1 MQLLRKLLFPFS
13 LVYGLIVYIRNSLY
27 DRGILE
33 SKEFDV
39 PTICIGNLSVGGTGK
54 TPMTEFLIKLLQP
67 KYKIAVLSR
76 GYKRKSSGFV
86 LANDNTS
93 VEQLGDEPYQ
103 IYRKFKNITVAVDAD
118 RREGIRQLVKRV
130 HPDLIL
136 LDDAFQHRKVNPGFS
151 ILLTSYGNLYVD
163 DWYLPTG
170 DLRDSKYAA
179 KRADLI
185 VVTKCSPLL
194 SNEEQKNIIA
204 KLKSR
209 KNQRVLFT
217 FFEYDE
223 LVKND
228 KESIKLSEFARRRL
242 TLVTGIANPE
252 PLVKYL
258 KEKGF
263 PMEHLAFNDHHF
275 FSEKEIDELKTR
287 ELIITTEK
295 DYVRL
300 CNKLSNLFYLPVK
313 HAFLS
318 DGEYMIGEELN
329 TFMKAKT

>member
-27 DRGILE
+27 DSGILE
-33 SKEFDV
+33 SKEFNV

-54 TPMTEFLIKLLQP
+54 TPMTEFLIELLQSN
-67 KYKIAVLSR
+67 YKIAVLSR
-76 GYKRKSSGFV
+76 GYKRKSSGFL
-86 LANDNTS
+86 LASANAS

-103 IYRKFKNITVAVDAD
+103 IHRKFKNITVAVDAD
-118 RREGIRQLVKRV
+118 RRGGIRKLVKRV
-130 HPDLIL
+130 NPDLIL

-151 ILLTSYGNLYVD
+151 ILLTSCGNLYVD

-179 KRADLI
+179 KRADFI

-194 SNEEQKNIIA
+194 SNEEQKNITA
-204 KLKSR
+204 KLKPE
-209 KNQRVLFT
+209 KHQKVLFT
-217 FFEYDE
+217 FFEYDGV
-223 LVKND
+223 VKND
-228 KESIKLSEFARRRL
+228 KESIKVSELAGRKL

-252 PLVKYL
+252 PLVNHL
-258 KEKGF
+258 EEKGF
-263 PMEHLAFNDHHF
+263 SMEHLAFNDHHF
-275 FSEKEIDELKTR
+275 FSEKETDELKKK

-300 CNKLSNLFYLPVK
+300 GNKLSNLFYLPVR
-313 HAFLS
+313 HSFLR
-318 DGEYMIGEELN
+318 DGEYIISMELN